1 MSERLLLHIG
11 YHKTA
16 TSWMQQRLFVPEHGY
31 VQIAR
36 HPEVWQHVVAPHG
49 LTFDAAGMKAVIA
62 KGLADLPEGKVP
74 VISSEILSG
83 HPFFGGIGSDVY
95 ARRLKEIAPDARI
108 LVSIRSQ
115 MRILTSVYMQY
126 LMRGGTS
133 KPEVFFAGDPEL
145 GFYGFRAEHFE
156 YHRLVGLYQELFGP
170 ENVHVVTQE
179 SLVRDMDGMAANLAA
194 FAGNAEFSGIL
205 PTHRSAYAPSYPE
218 HAVPILRRINKL
230 QRSVLTPAP
239 LIRLGTTPYGIY
251 HAVGFAMR
259 HPPFSTLLKGFRPVS
274 DHVRKTFA
282 GRYDDSNRK
291 LAALLGPR
299 ADLTDFAVPRDRIA
313 EQEEKSDAVGQPGT
327 S

>member
-1 MSERLLLHIG
+1 MTERLLLHIG

-31 VQIAR
+31 LQIAR
-36 HPEVWQHVVAPHG
+36 HPEVWEHIVAPHG
-49 LTFDAAGMKAVIA
+49 LTFDPAGMKDVIR
-62 KGLADLPEGKVP
+62 KGLDELPAGKVP
-74 VISSEILSG
+74 VISSEIISG

-95 ARRLKEIAPDARI
+95 AHRLKEIAPDALI
-108 LVSIRSQ
+108 LISIRSQ

-145 GFYGFRAEHFE
+145 GFHGFRPEHFE
-156 YHRLVGLYQELFGP
+156 YHRLVGLYQELFGA
-170 ENVHVVTQE
+170 ENVRVVTQE
-179 SLVRDMDGMAANLAA
+179 SLVRDMDGMAHGLAA
-194 FAGNAEFSGIL
+194 FAGNAGFGGVL

-218 HAVPILRRINKL
+218 YAVPILRRINKL

-251 HAVGFAMR
+251 HGVGFAMR
-259 HPPFSTLLKGFRPVS
+259 HPPFSTFLKGFQPVS
-274 DHVRKTFA
+274 GHVKKTFA

-291 LAALLGPR
+291 LAALLGPDV
-299 ADLTDFAVPRDRIA
+299 DLSDFGIMREDSMAKDGAVMA
-313 EQEEKSDAVGQPGT
+313 SAG
-327 S
+327 

>member
-1 MSERLLLHIG
+1 MAERLLLHIG

-36 HPEVWQHVVAPHG
+36 HPEVWEHIVAPHG
-49 LTFDAAGMKAVIA
+49 LTFDAAGMKEVIA
-62 KGLADLPEGKVP
+62 QGLKALPAGKVP
-74 VISSEILSG
+74 AISSEILSG

-108 LVSIRSQ
+108 LISIRSQ

-145 GFYGFRAEHFE
+145 GFYGFRPEHFE
-156 YHRLVGLYQELFGP
+156 YHRLVALYQDLFGV

-179 SLVRDMDGMAANLAA
+179 SLVRDMDAMAAGLAA
-194 FAGNAEFSGIL
+194 FAGNAEFSGVQ

-239 LIRLGTTPYGIY
+239 LIRLGTTPYGLY

-259 HPPFSTLLKGFRPVS
+259 HPPFSTLLGRYQPVS
-274 DHVRKTFA
+274 DHVKKTFA

-291 LAALLGPR
+291 LAALLGPDV
-299 ADLTDFAVPRDRIA
+299 DLTDFGVSRDDGVAQR
-313 EQEEKSDAVGQPGT
+313 DAAKTVKASAG
-327 S
+327 

>member
-1 MSERLLLHIG
+1 MARRLLLHIG

-36 HPEVWQHVVAPHG
+36 HPDIWQHVVAPHG
-49 LTFDAAGMKAVIA
+49 LTFDPAAMRTVIRTGLD
-62 KGLADLPEGKVP
+62 GLAAGKVP

-108 LVSIRSQ
+108 LISIRAQ
-115 MRILTSVYMQY
+115 LRILTSVYMQY
-126 LMRGGTS
+126 LMRGGTM
-133 KPEVFFAGDPEL
+133 KPEAFFAGDPEL
-145 GFYGFRAEHFE
+145 GFFGFRPEHFE
-156 YHRLVGLYQELFGP
+156 YHRLVGLYRELFGA

-179 SLVRDMDGMAANLAA
+179 SLVRDMDAMAAGLAA
-194 FAGNAEFSGIL
+194 FAGNTEFAGVL

-218 HAVPILRRINKL
+218 YAVPLLRRINQL

-239 LIRLGTTPYGIY
+239 LIRLGTTPHGIY

-259 HPPFSTLLKGFRPVS
+259 HKPFSTLLRNYRPVS

-282 GRYDDSNRK
+282 GRFDDSNRR
-291 LAALLGPR
+291 LAALLGDRVDLSAFGMAPAPGPAGMPAS
-299 ADLTDFAVPRDRIA
+299 ADAAPA
-313 EQEEKSDAVGQPGT
+313 G
-327 S
+327 